1 MARKTKTN
9 KPLIKSNNNI
19 INNLKL
25 ITNLL
30 KGVHFD
36 TYSSDYLSNSDSDK
50 TRKSIDT
57 SLDKLINTAY
67 AQNTVS
73 NLSKLYDQQSA
84 LDTNNI
90 GLNMFEDPILS
101 TNLVTTWMIQ
111 RWIQDQEDDINL
123 VLKYMPK
130 LKEAMTCK
138 KDLVLSADHFS
149 KDFCS
154 FHKYNSDDTDG
165 SLFARRIDEIKRVYN
180 LAENFELWYEKAQN
194 YGECFIY
201 IAPYSEAFS
210 KLLKNKSNTRF
221 RGFNESTTLL
231 EFNQDY
237 IENNIINES
246 ELETV
251 QKAFDEVGINSLT
264 INFNEGLLLSEAKK
278 LDAVRE
284 SGILKQE
291 SLYESFMAF
300 QESTSIQEDSKY
312 KLDKKLI
319 PDDLEFD
326 DKEDER
332 YSSDGLVN
340 LKQKAEDDVKIKV
353 PGCIVKELERKN
365 VIPLYIG
372 DTCLGYYYIEI
383 KTSELGV
390 LDDPNAYNMS
400 AGMVGYVTASLKNVK
415 DTRVGDTIT
424 DADNPCSEPLPGYK
438 KVNPMV
444 YCGLYPMDGSDYE
457 NLKVALEKLKL
468 NDAALEYEQE
478 TSAALGFGFRCGFLG
493 MLHLEV
499 IQERIE
505 REFDLSIVFTSPS
518 VRYTVH
524 MKDGETLYIDNPL
537 EYPDPMRVDWA
548 EEPYIQANIITPTE
562 YVGPIITLCL
572 EKRGSQTQ
580 MNYLDTKRVELI
592 YEMPLSEVLFDFY
605 DRLKSI
611 SRGYASFD
619 YNVIENRRTDLV
631 RMEILVN
638 GDPVDALSCLVYRGN
653 AQTRGRQ
660 IVERLQGEIPRQQF
674 KIAIQAA
681 IGGQIIARETVNAY
695 RKDVTAKCYGG
706 DISRKRKLL
715 EKQKEGKK
723 RMKMVGNVE
732 IPQSAFLAVLKT
744 EEDK

>member
-1 MARKTKTN
+1 MAVDTSHKRNFCIIAHIDHGKSTLADRFIERARLVQARG
-9 KPLIKSNNNI
+9 PLESQILDNMDIERERGITIKSQAVTVPYTAKNGEVYELNLVDTPGHVDFTYEVSRAISSCEGALLLIDATQGVEAQTLANLYLAMEHNLEI
-19 INNLKL
+19 IPVINKIDLASADIDSCLHQIDHDLGLDPDMAVLVSAK
-25 ITNLL
+25 TGE
-30 KGVHFD
+30 GV
-36 TYSSDYLSNSDSDK
+36 
-50 TRKSIDT
+50 
-57 SLDKLINTAY
+57 DKLYEAIVQYIPCPSGNDED
-67 AQNTVS
+67 
-73 NLSKLYDQQSA
+73 KLRALIFDSHYDPYRGVIVHARIFSGKVKCGDEILFMHSSA
-84 LDTNNI
+84 SYKVEDL
-90 GLNMFEDPILS
+90 GLF
-101 TNLVTTWMIQ
+101 Q
-111 RWIQDQEDDINL
+111 INL
-123 VLKYMPK
+123 I
-130 LKEAMTCK
+130 
-138 KDLVLSADHFS
+138 S
-149 KDFCS
+149 K
-154 FHKYNSDDTDG
+154 
-165 SLFARRIDEIKRVYN
+165 
-180 LAENFELWYEKAQN
+180 
-194 YGECFIY
+194 
-201 IAPYSEAFS
+201 P
-210 KLLKNKSNTRF
+210 
-221 RGFNESTTLL
+221 
-231 EFNQDY
+231 
-237 IENNIINES
+237 
-246 ELETV
+246 
-251 QKAFDEVGINSLT
+251 
-264 INFNEGLLLSEAKK
+264 
-278 LDAVRE
+278 
-284 SGILKQE
+284 
-291 SLYESFMAF
+291 
-300 QESTSIQEDSKY
+300 
-312 KLDKKLI
+312 
-319 PDDLEFD
+319 
-326 DKEDER
+326 
-332 YSSDGLVN
+332 
-340 LKQKAEDDVKIKV
+340 
-353 PGCIVKELERKN
+353 
-365 VIPLYIG
+365 
-372 DTCLGYYYIEI
+372 
-383 KTSELGV
+383 ELG
-390 LDDPNAYNMS
+390 
-400 AGMVGYVTASLKNVK
+400 AGDVGYFIAGIKNIS
-415 DTRVGDTIT
+415 DIRVGDTVT
-424 DADNPCSEPLPGYK
+424 LKANPAPQPLPGFREVK
-438 KVNPMV
+438 PVV
-444 YCGLYPMDGSDYE
+444 FSSIYPVDSNDYE
-457 NLKVALEKLKL
+457 ELQDAIERLKL
-468 NDAALEYEQE
+468 NDASLMYEKDS
-478 TSAALGFGFRCGFLG
+478 SAALGFGFRCGFLG

-524 MKDGETLYIDNPL
+524 MKDGETIYIDNPL